1 MVNVDNAL
9 PWIRLIVPT
18 KNEDGSNRFEANP
31 LELAD
36 IWSADADGF
45 PVTVAVG
52 WIAFWGLVVVSVNA

>member
-1 MVNVDNAL
+1 MDPNARVMDTS
-9 PWIRLIVPT
+9 WGVRFRLAM
-18 KNEDGSNRFEANP
+18 S

-36 IWSADADGF
+36 IWSADADGL